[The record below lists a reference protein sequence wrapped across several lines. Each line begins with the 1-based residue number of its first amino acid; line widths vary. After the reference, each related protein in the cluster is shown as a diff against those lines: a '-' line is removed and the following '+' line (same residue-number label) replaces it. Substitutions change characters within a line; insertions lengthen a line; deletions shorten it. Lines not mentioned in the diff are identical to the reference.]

1 MKRINFWVTED
12 QAEFLTEWAKATGKT
27 QSDYV
32 RSALDHYKAAT
43 GYIDEMDEIAAE
55 VHPWMTYEQF
65 VGWLQFRYR
74 LTYEGKDHKNGNGN
88 GQVIALLEEILTIL
102 KGGQHDTDHG

>member
-1 MKRINFWVTED
+1 MIRTNVYITEE
-12 QAEFLTEWAKATGKT
+12 QHEYLNELAKLSGKT
-27 QSDYV
+27 VSDYI
-32 RSALDHYKAAT
+32 REAIDRHRAT
-43 GYIDEMDEIAAE
+43 STYIAEMPEIAEE

-88 GQVIALLEEILTIL
+88 GQVIALLEEILSIL
-102 KGGQHDTDHG
+102 RGTYDNTHG